1 MTYEKLDFYT
11 LVFWVRTIA
20 MNVNPTAP
28 KLYILRF
35 EVQNV
40 DYIGKLL
47 RQRLNIIGKRVIK
60 IFSSKSILLKLLA
73 FLNK

>member
-1 MTYEKLDFYT
+1 
-11 LVFWVRTIA
+11 

-28 KLYILRF
+28 KLYLLRF